1 MKTLIEYLN
10 DPIILL
16 FVSPIVILPLSIL
29 AMALGMHPILVV
41 SMLIVYFTLLVK
53 AINKA

>member
-1 MKTLIEYLN
+1 MKTLIEFFN

-16 FVSPIVILPLSIL
+16 FVSPIMILPLSIL
-29 AMALGMHPILVV
+29 AMALGVHPILVV
-41 SMLIVYFTLLVK
+41 SILIVYFTLLVK